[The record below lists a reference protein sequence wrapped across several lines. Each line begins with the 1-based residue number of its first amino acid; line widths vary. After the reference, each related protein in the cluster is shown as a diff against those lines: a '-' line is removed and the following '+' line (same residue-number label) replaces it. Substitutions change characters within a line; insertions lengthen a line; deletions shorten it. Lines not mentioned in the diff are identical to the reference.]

1 MPLISPLKA
10 FASILIEG
18 FIWKRQEHL
27 IFVAPNYYF
36 SYNAHVQR
44 CNTHESVLRLSN
56 VFSFF
61 VHLNKYNM
69 YMICGIIKFKL
80 KYKGKEGLNSCSKGW
95 NAYSMVVSK
104 EWNAL
109 LTIIRLK
116 TL

>member
-1 MPLISPLKA
+1 
-10 FASILIEG
+10 
-18 FIWKRQEHL
+18 
-27 IFVAPNYYF
+27 
-36 SYNAHVQR
+36 
-44 CNTHESVLRLSN
+44 
-56 VFSFF
+56 
-61 VHLNKYNM
+61 M

-95 NAYSMVVSK
+95 NAYSMLVSK